1 MLDFTTECERGEE
14 FIKLW
19 MFYFQNVNCCP
30 FVFTYVIVC
39 QSVVNIL
46 FGISVL
52 EQNMWRWILAI
63 CTSVQ
68 DIIVKI
74 YKNII

>member
-19 MFYFQNVNCCP
+19 MFYFQSVNCCP

-39 QSVVNIL
+39 QSVVNFL

-52 EQNMWRWILAI
+52 EQNM
-63 CTSVQ
+63 
-68 DIIVKI
+68 
-74 YKNII
+74 